1 MSMRLPVAYLA
12 ALAALV
18 VLDGLWLGL
27 VAKDFY
33 RQQLGSLMRP
43 DVRFGVAAAFY
54 LVYLV
59 GVVIFAVQPAL
70 QEGSAVRAL
79 VLGALFGFFCY
90 ATYDL
95 TNLATLRDWPAK
107 LSVVDLAWGTFL
119 SAIAALAGYLAASRV
134 SA

>member
-33 RQQLGSLMRP
+33 RNQLGALMRP

-54 LVYLV
+54 LLYLV

-107 LSVVDLAWGTFL
+107 LSMVDMAWGTFL

>member
-119 SAIAALAGYLAASRV
+119 SAIAALAGYLAASRI